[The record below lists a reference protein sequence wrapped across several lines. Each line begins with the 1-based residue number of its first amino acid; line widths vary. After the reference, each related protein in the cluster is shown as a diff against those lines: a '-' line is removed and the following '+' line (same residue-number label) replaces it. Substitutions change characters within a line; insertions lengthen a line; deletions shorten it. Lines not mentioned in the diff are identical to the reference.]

1 MLGIYQ
7 CGTMKNLRSLKICFQ
22 NPGVIQRQGKRNFM
36 LQQFTWQQ
44 FLVATL
50 VLTLIWYVGVIL
62 LFYRNEFFGLFGSKS
77 NGVAGGRLP
86 HRWEKGVDE
95 LDVQVEEEADL
106 MGISKLPEGMSM
118 TTSDA
123 FGFSGGVSG
132 GVSEDSKMEQVG
144 LVPDVIQELKAVFAK
159 LSENDGNK
167 RDFMEM
173 MAEVREKFPKIASSP
188 SIGRINGFI
197 ADHAPFHLSAEELED
212 IWG

>member
-1 MLGIYQ
+1 M
-7 CGTMKNLRSLKICFQ
+7 KICFQ
-22 NPGVIQRQGKRNFM
+22 NPDVIQRQEKRNFM

-62 LFYRNEFFGLFGSKS
+62 LFYRKEFLGFFGSKTKV
-77 NGVAGGRLP
+77 GAGESLA
-86 HRWEKGVDE
+86 HRWEKGVDK
-95 LDVQVEEEADL
+95 LDTQIEEEPDL
-106 MGISKLPEGMSM
+106 MGASKLPEGMSV

-123 FGFSGGVSG
+123 FGFSGGVP
-132 GVSEDSKMEQVG
+132 EDSKMEQVG

-159 LSENDGNK
+159 LSESDGNK

-173 MAEVREKFPKIASSP
+173 MEELREKFPKLASSP